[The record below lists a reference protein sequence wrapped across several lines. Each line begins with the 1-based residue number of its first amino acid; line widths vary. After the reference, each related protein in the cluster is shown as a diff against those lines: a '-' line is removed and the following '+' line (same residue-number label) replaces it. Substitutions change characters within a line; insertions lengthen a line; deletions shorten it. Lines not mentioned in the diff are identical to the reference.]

1 MKTGTRR
8 PLRPT
13 AKQTLDLRASIH
25 NRFDVEV
32 RDAVTGELKQQ
43 ARGYNVICDKLWDR
57 LFNASGTTWSPQKY
71 FSYVVYGSGS
81 GTPSASDTALFS
93 QLGYRYCENSTT
105 LAADQERGIFW
116 RQGVATLQASDNV
129 GDTITE
135 VGIAYDTTHIVT
147 HAMLEDMNGNPISI
161 VKTDTDVILIY
172 ATVYVHFPPAGWYG
186 GSISLARINTG
197 SGGNPHWLSLL
208 TGIVP
213 GGGNYTPHWYRKGA
227 GTRTG
232 IFTASNSQMSETVDR
247 ANKKITLTKR
257 LEAAE
262 LNLPIR
268 SLLISYQYVASGT
281 YSGNPTFWVTPGSWF
296 TPSEIK
302 AEAVGTGDGTTTGF
316 ATAFPVKTGS
326 KVYVD
331 GVEASGV
338 TIRSGPAD
346 AAHMENWLNT
356 CTEVTIAG
364 IRIYDQGAYTIDA
377 NLGLSTSSLQSNGR
391 TLGLENPFAALG
403 IASISA
409 MLGSGSGGVLTVQC
423 SDDLVS
429 WTDAGTFSS
438 LGTTVQT
445 LSIPQVLRT
454 KRYWRLVNAAAS
466 AKSYYAR
473 FVADVPDT
481 AHNIVFTSP
490 PAAGAVITCD
500 YVPDCIAKDENHV
513 FDLTLE
519 LTLGEYQE
527 V

>member
-1 MKTGTRR
+1 MIRGTKRSV
-8 PLRPT
+8 LR
-13 AKQTLDLRASIH
+13 KTLDLRASIH

-43 ARGYNVICDKLWDR
+43 ARGYNVICDTLWDR
-57 LFNASGTTWSPQKY
+57 LFYIHNGSLRPQNY

-93 QLGYRYCENSTT
+93 QLGYRYCENNTT
-105 LAADQERGIFW
+105 LADAQERGIFW
-116 RQGVATLQASDNV
+116 RQGVVTLQAADNV

-135 VGIAYDTTHIVT
+135 VGIAYDQTHIVT

-161 VKTDTDVILIY
+161 AKTDTDVILIY
-172 ATVYVHFPPAGWYG
+172 ATVYVHFPPGGWYG
-186 GSISLARINTG
+186 GSVSISRIDVA
-197 SGGNPHWLSLL
+197 GNPDWFATL
-208 TGIVP
+208 TGI
-213 GGGNYTPHWYRKGA
+213 TPASSTQTHYWNRQGA
-227 GTRTG
+227 GRRTG
-232 IFTASNSQMSETVDR
+232 SYTSANAHMSVAVDR
-247 ANKKITLTKR
+247 ANKKITLTNR
-257 LEAAE
+257 LEAAQ

-268 SLLISYQYVASGT
+268 SLPIAWQYSASGN
-281 YSGNPTFWVTPGSWF
+281 YYGDPVFWVTPGSWF
-296 TPSEIK
+296 TPLEIK

-338 TIRSGPAD
+338 TFRPGPAD
-346 AAHMENWLNT
+346 AARMEYWLNT
-356 CTEVTIAG
+356 CNSVTIAG
-364 IRIYDQGAYTIDA
+364 LRIYDKGAYEINADRGLTI
-377 NLGLSTSSLQSNGR
+377 TSLQSNYR
-391 TLGLENPFAALG
+391 TLGLENPFTAIG

-409 MLGSGSGGVLTVQC
+409 RIATGSDGVLTVQC

-429 WTDAGTFSS
+429 WTDAGTLSN
-438 LGTTVQT
+438 LGTTAQT
-445 LSIPQVLRT
+445 LSIPQALRT

-466 AKSYYAR
+466 TKSYYAR

-481 AHNIVFTSP
+481 AHNIVFASP

-500 YVPDCIAKDENHV
+500 YVPDCIAKDSNHV